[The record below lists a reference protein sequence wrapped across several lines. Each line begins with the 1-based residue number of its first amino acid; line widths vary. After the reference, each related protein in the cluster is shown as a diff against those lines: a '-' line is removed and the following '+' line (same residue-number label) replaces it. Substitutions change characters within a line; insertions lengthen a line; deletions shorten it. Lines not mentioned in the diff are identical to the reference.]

1 MGKIKD
7 FVEKIKS
14 IKNIELYVA
23 FVLAF
28 VLLLTVLVVPQISQ
42 KTFKNDAASQSYI
55 AEMENKLITVLGN
68 IEGCGKVNVAISYA
82 TDGKRVYAYESTTKQ
97 DGDVTVQTSSLIT
110 IKGEPLLIETL
121 TPQILGVVVV
131 AEGAND
137 PLVRYKIK
145 QAVVTLLDIESYC
158 VQVFS

>member
-7 FVEKIKS
+7 FVTKIKS

-23 FVLAF
+23 FLLAF

-42 KTFKNDAASQSYI
+42 KTFQNDSASQSYI

-97 DGDVTVQTSSLIT
+97 DGDVIVQTSSLIT

-131 AEGAND
+131 AEGATD
-137 PLVRYKIK
+137 PLVRCKIK

>member
-7 FVEKIKS
+7 FVNKIKS

-42 KTFKNDAASQSYI
+42 KTFQNDSASQSYI

-97 DGDVTVQTSSLIT
+97 DGDVIVQTSSLIT

-131 AEGAND
+131 AEGATD

>member
-7 FVEKIKS
+7 FVKKIKS

-23 FVLAF
+23 LVLAF

-42 KTFKNDAASQSYI
+42 KTFQNDSASQSYI

-97 DGDVTVQTSSLIT
+97 DGDVIVQTSSLIT

-131 AEGAND
+131 AEGATD